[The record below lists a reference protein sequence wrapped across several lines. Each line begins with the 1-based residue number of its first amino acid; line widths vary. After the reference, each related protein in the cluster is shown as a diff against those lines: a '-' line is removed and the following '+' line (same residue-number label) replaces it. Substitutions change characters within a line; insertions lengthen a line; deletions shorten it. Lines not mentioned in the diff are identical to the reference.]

1 MQEPLFLAEASKKLN
16 RGREKRDMYLVQ
28 IDFILLYEYQGFIL
42 SPVFSPLTPHGSV
55 HSLGLLFRPDKQ
67 DFFVYGNY
75 CLRIVPNV
83 TRLSMRMQAG
93 REGRCDEREF

>member
-1 MQEPLFLAEASKKLN
+1 
-16 RGREKRDMYLVQ
+16 MYLVQ

-67 DFFVYGNY
+67 VFFVYGNY
-75 CLRIVPNV
+75 CLRIVSECDSTVNED
-83 TRLSMRMQAG
+83 AG
-93 REGRCDEREF
+93 REGGEM